1 MLHVF
6 HFVDLN
12 GARYRMPVI
21 NPRVSPFT
29 VLASLD
35 TDNRFLDLNM
45 MFTFG
50 KWLQRNCCMAS
61 IISTLNIPV
70 KPRVI

>member
-1 MLHVF
+1 MAAMLHVF

-21 NPRVSPFT
+21 KPRVSPFT
-29 VLASLD
+29 VLASLA

-50 KWLQRNCCMAS
+50 K
-61 IISTLNIPV
+61 
-70 KPRVI
+70 